1 MRFVPRFRRG
11 RAAPVGPSG
20 QTETIV
26 QEEAAGA
33 PPVVEE
39 EQVLPPPPPPQP
51 TIWPWLLLL
60 LLLVIG
66 GLVAAWLLTR
76 DNDHHKRS
84 SPPTTVTTTRTVS
97 PTPVVVPDVVGKP
110 ATTAVSILQRRGLKV
125 RRVSVASRKAAG
137 VVVDQ
142 NPTSGTRVVKGSIE
156 LIHVSRGVA
165 QVPDVVGQNRATAVS
180 AIRNAGLVPNAFTVS
195 STKPKGTVVAQLP
208 SGGATVPRGSKV
220 RLNLSNGRTTGGGG
234 SPPPPPPPPPPTVA
248 VPDVTGQPQ
257 EAAQRQL
264 NSAGLKAGVVY
275 VPSDQPEGTVVSQSP
290 AGGATVRRG
299 TRIQLNAS
307 LGPNAATQQT
317 VPNMVGM
324 SPQRAT
330 ARPTSAGFTVQ
341 RLTRKV
347 SVRSQDGVVVDEQPA
362 GGRKAPGGSTV
373 TIYVGRFAG

>member
-39 EQVLPPPPPPQP
+39 EQVPPPPPPPQP

-330 ARPTSAGFTVQ
+330 ARLTSAGFTVQ